1 MLPLDQ
7 LKIPIWRE
15 GLFAVERAG
24 LAGHPV
30 WRGVGVRRGH
40 GKPVLLIP
48 GFLAG
53 DASLGVM
60 AQWLKR
66 IGYRPCRAGI
76 RANVDCTAR
85 SVQRLEAQLEALAGR
100 YGRNIT
106 VIGQSRGGAMARIL
120 AVRRP
125 ELVEGVICLGSPLV
139 DQFAV
144 HPFVRLQVNAVA
156 LLGSMGLDGVFSRGC
171 RDGCCAQA
179 NADLAARFPDGVE
192 FTSIYSRSDGV
203 VDWRACLDPGARHVE
218 VRSTHVGMSVNC
230 AVFTAVADVLGAPSG
245 AGGAGSGEAG
255 SEPGIAAARAA

>member
-1 MLPLDQ
+1 VLPLDQ

-15 GLFAVERAG
+15 GLVAVERAA
-24 LAGHPV
+24 LASHPV
-30 WRGVGVRRGH
+30 WRGEGVRRGH
-40 GKPVLLIP
+40 GEPVLLIP

-85 SVQRLEAQLEALAGR
+85 SVQRLEAQLEALARRHGR
-100 YGRNIT
+100 KVT
-106 VIGQSRGGAMARIL
+106 VIGQSRGGTMARIL

-125 ELVEGVICLGSPLV
+125 ELVEAIICLGSPLV

-144 HPFVRLQVNAVA
+144 HPFVRLQVHAVA

-171 RDGCCAQA
+171 RDGCCAEV
-179 NADLAARFPDGVE
+179 NADVAARFPDGVG

-218 VRSTHVGMSVNC
+218 VRSTHVGMSISSS
-230 AVFTAVADVLGAPSG
+230 VFTALADVLGGPSG
-245 AGGAGSGEAG
+245 GAETG
-255 SEPGIAAARAA
+255 SEPGVGAALAA